1 MMSRGKLKECFGE
14 FNTTGFYVDFMQIFQ
29 SLSCPLQCP
38 LLRPNIS
45 TRIFNPND
53 FACKQ
58 KEPII
63 VAEVGRGTFPLSVYL
78 VLPVRVPT
86 SFLVTPGS
94 LSCFSHN
101 KHMKLYDTQSG
112 NFYCKSNDIG
122 LQMGNLLR
130 AASKFQGYP
139 FLG

>member
-14 FNTTGFYVDFMQIFQ
+14 FDTTGFYVDFMQIFQ
-29 SLSCPLQCP
+29 PLFCPLQYP

-63 VAEVGRGTFPLSVYL
+63 VAEVGGALPAFRIPCTRGKGSHLFLSDSRL
-78 VLPVRVPT
+78 FAVL
-86 SFLVTPGS
+86 
-94 LSCFSHN
+94 FSWQA
-101 KHMKLYDTQSG
+101 YEA
-112 NFYCKSNDIG
+112 I
-122 LQMGNLLR
+122 
-130 AASKFQGYP
+130 
-139 FLG
+139 